1 MRVKH
6 RNTYISSHA
15 PSDARAG
22 MRAPPQDEER
32 LEPPA
37 RPGYPGPMLFRRTH
51 FLLCGTLL
59 AAAITSSTSFALS
72 DAERA
77 GARSAANQGA
87 DDFDQGKWADAV
99 DMFSRAEAIVHSPI
113 HLSYIARAQLK
124 LGHWVEAYELFNRIK
139 REQVAP
145 PVPAPVAAAIADANK
160 QLAKLDEEMP
170 SVSVNVK
177 GGDPK
182 TANVTMDGAAVPN
195 ALLGL
200 FHPINP
206 GVHRFRATSASAAS
220 NEVTV
225 DVKPSSRQTVDLV
238 LSAGAVAA
246 AAPVPVTAKPEG
258 QPALAAPAA
267 PAAPA
272 EPSAPSEPPASSE
285 SSGKGLRIGGYVA
298 LGVGV
303 VGVGLG
309 TVFLL
314 SASSKQKQGDEAFDA
329 CGGKSCPASQRGAVD
344 ALDSSAAS
352 GRTLAFTSFL
362 VGGVGVAT
370 GITLLA
376 LSGKHASSETAAH
389 VEPWIGYQS
398 AGLSGTF

>member
-1 MRVKH
+1 
-6 RNTYISSHA
+6 
-15 PSDARAG
+15 
-22 MRAPPQDEER
+22 
-32 LEPPA
+32 
-37 RPGYPGPMLFRRTH
+37 MLFRRTH

-206 GVHRFRATSASAAS
+206 GVHRFRATTASASS

-225 DVKPSSRQTVDLV
+225 DIKPSSRQTVDLV
-238 LSAGAVAA
+238 LSAGVVAA
-246 AAPVPVTAKPEG
+246 VAPVPVAPKPPEG
-258 QPALAAPAA
+258 QPVPAV
-267 PAAPA
+267 PA
-272 EPSAPSEPPASSE
+272 EPSAPTEPPASSE

-362 VGGVGVAT
+362 VGGVGAAT

-376 LSGKHASSETAAH
+376 LSGKHGSSETAAH